1 MTFVSLVLPDAQA
14 LLGLATG
21 HELEPL
27 VIQEECDISQP
38 APSPRRK
45 ASELPVFE
53 TTTEADDNL
62 NDVSDVCCCI
72 CVFVCFLLLFILDH
86 WTPKGRLEM
95 FDVSPLSGTS
105 TLSFDSSLL
114 PPLWFFSLLPLL
126 FLSFFLPTGP
136 FF

>member
-1 MTFVSLVLPDAQA
+1 VSRNMGTYLCVVFPDAEALGTFLCVVFPDAEALGTFLCVVFPDAEALGTFLCVMFPDAEA

-53 TTTEADDNL
+53 TTTEVDDNL
-62 NDVSDVCCCI
+62 NDVSGVC
-72 CVFVCFLLLFILDH
+72 
-86 WTPKGRLEM
+86 
-95 FDVSPLSGTS
+95 
-105 TLSFDSSLL
+105 
-114 PPLWFFSLLPLL
+114 
-126 FLSFFLPTGP
+126 
-136 FF
+136 

>member
-1 MTFVSLVLPDAQA
+1 METIGVQEYGNMSLFVLCFQMQKHWEHFSVCVVFPDAEA

-53 TTTEADDNL
+53 TTTEVDDNL
-62 NDVSDVCCCI
+62 NDVSGVC
-72 CVFVCFLLLFILDH
+72 
-86 WTPKGRLEM
+86 
-95 FDVSPLSGTS
+95 
-105 TLSFDSSLL
+105 
-114 PPLWFFSLLPLL
+114 
-126 FLSFFLPTGP
+126 
-136 FF
+136 